1 MFQKD
6 TQHRFRAI
14 GDGGFEIL
22 EPSVRDTALHTL
34 EKELGKLSSLKEE
47 KMLITVE
54 FARSNYEEAM
64 KLFKSAFLQDARF
77 LFLAADLNACF
88 QRVQQ
93 RIKQPTTEDDYSV
106 SSSDI
111 NFASRYSSQ
120 YMPPRLA
127 GKKID
132 IIDNTAEKSLNDL
145 AAQVKTFF
153 KQVSS
158 AIEAFIHRDTEPLP
172 NIDATSAVSEDI
184 LIQTEEKSMEVMI
197 R

>member
-1 MFQKD
+1 
-6 TQHRFRAI
+6 
-14 GDGGFEIL
+14 
-22 EPSVRDTALHTL
+22 
-34 EKELGKLSSLKEE
+34 
-47 KMLITVE
+47 
-54 FARSNYEEAM
+54 M

-132 IIDNTAEKSLNDL
+132 IIDNTSEKSLEDL
-145 AAQVKTFF
+145 EVQIKTFF
-153 KQVSS
+153 SRTVVPQES
-158 AIEAFIHRDTEPLP
+158 
-172 NIDATSAVSEDI
+172 
-184 LIQTEEKSMEVMI
+184 KSI
-197 R
+197 SFSYPDG